1 MLTLYFCIKI
11 CHPMVNVHKKQASPG
26 YGNFKKFRGIK
37 LKS

>member
-11 CHPMVNVHKKQASPG
+11 CHPMVNVHKKQASPEF
-26 YGNFKKFRGIK
+26 FKKFRGIK